1 MTDGHG
7 FAAHPSAVGSSKRR
21 RVEREKERGDTVEA
35 EKLQDQNLQLPE
47 QTHGES
53 RGTNAA
59 KKH

>member
-1 MTDGHG
+1 MTDG
-7 FAAHPSAVGSSKRR
+7 HPSAVGSSKRQ
-21 RVEREKERGDTVEA
+21 RVEQEKERGDTVEA

>member
-1 MTDGHG
+1 MVKLMTDG
-7 FAAHPSAVGSSKRR
+7 HPSAVGSSKRQ
-21 RVEREKERGDTVEA
+21 RVEQEKERGDTVEA